1 MIQLTGHRS
10 KKTTDGLNV
19 AVILAGQVRTMSY
32 CLPKLQESFDGLHT
46 TSFFLSTWDKN
57 EQSAHHGVTN
67 SSNIYRS
74 TEAGPT
80 FITSEH
86 LDKKEFGFSAFC
98 IEDYEAVTAK
108 HLMVAEE
115 TLSKI
120 PCDLKENAHP
130 DELEAR
136 AFMIALNQLY
146 LMKRGYELVKGAQK
160 ANGQKFDI
168 VVRARPD
175 IIFTNPIVW
184 PSPGEI
190 VTDCLRLSR
199 RRKHFAFDGYFA
211 GAPDDVAPLL
221 TGYDAYFELLDRQM
235 YFDPYIS
242 KLSILWPFA
251 KTSHRR
257 LMGSNGRHSILRS
270 ERFYRYL
277 LSKQKECEI
286 IDTRVCA
293 KIVRLSQAKL
303 SRQSALQKKD

>member
-1 MIQLTGHRS
+1 MIQLTGYKS
-10 KKTTDGLNV
+10 KRATDGLNV

-32 CLPKLQESFDGLHT
+32 CLPRLQESFDGLHK

-74 TEAGPT
+74 TETGPAV
-80 FITSEH
+80 ITSEY
-86 LDKKEFGFSAFC
+86 LDKEEFGFSGFC
-98 IEDYEAVTAK
+98 IEEYEAVTAK
-108 HLMVAEE
+108 HLRVAEE

-120 PCDLKENAHP
+120 PFDLKEKAHP
-130 DELEAR
+130 DELEAK
-136 AFMIALNQLY
+136 AFMIALNQLH
-146 LMKRGYELVKGAQK
+146 LLKSGYALVKGAEK
-160 ANGQKFDI
+160 ANDQKFDI

-184 PSPGEI
+184 PAPGEI

-211 GAPDDVAPLL
+211 GAPDDVEPLL
-221 TGYDAYFELLDRQM
+221 NGYDAYFELLNRNI

-257 LMGSNGRHSILRS
+257 RMGSNGRHSVIRS

-277 LSKQKECEI
+277 LSKQKGCEI

-293 KIVRLSQAKL
+293 KIVRLGQAKL
-303 SRQSALQKKD
+303 GL